1 MRYSGVGTRITLLSA
16 SARRREIVGAA
27 FPNAAIEGSRGE
39 EPRPEP
45 GEGASEYVVRSALAK
60 LGDLPANVGARQS
73 IAGQTPGGV
82 LLSADTVVALEG
94 EILGKPA
101 SPEEARSML
110 ELLSDGWHQVVT
122 GVAVADGATGRT
134 LTGVET
140 SDVRTRSFSDAEID
154 AYVASGEPFDKAGGY
169 AVQDES
175 FRPVVRADGCYLNIV
190 GLPLC
195 VVTELLQR
203 LGAKPGLRDLESVP
217 YHDGCR
223 DCRLIGPT
231 GSSGTIGMEG
241 ST

>member
-1 MRYSGVGTRITLLSA
+1 MLSA

-27 FPNAAIEGSRGE
+27 FPNAAIESSRGE

-45 GEGASEYVVRSALAK
+45 GENTSEYVVRSALAK
-60 LGDLPANVGARQS
+60 LGNPPANVGARES
-73 IAGQTPGGV
+73 VNGV

-110 ELLSDGWHQVVT
+110 ERLSNGWHQVVT
-122 GVAVADGATGRT
+122 GVAVADGETGRT

-140 SDVRTRSFSDAEID
+140 SDVRTRSFSEDEIE
-154 AYVASGEPFDKAGGY
+154 AYIASGEPFDKAGGY
-169 AVQDES
+169 AVQDEN

-203 LGAKPGLRDLESVP
+203 LGAKPELRDLERVP

-223 DCRLIGPT
+223 DCRLILPT
-231 GSSGTIGMEG
+231 RSSGIIGMEG

>member
-1 MRYSGVGTRITLLSA
+1 MKDSGVGTRIILLSA

-45 GEGASEYVVRSALAK
+45 GEKTSEYVVRSALAK
-60 LGDLPANVGARQS
+60 LGDPPANMGARQS
-73 IAGQTPGGV
+73 VNGV
-82 LLSADTVVALEG
+82 LLSADTVVALDG

-101 SPEEARSML
+101 SAEEARSML
-110 ELLSDGWHQVVT
+110 ERLSDGWHKVVT

-140 SDVRTRSFSDAEID
+140 SDVRTRSFSDDEIE

-203 LGAKPGLRDLESVP
+203 LGAKPELRDLESVP
-217 YHDGCR
+217 YYEGCS
-223 DCRLIGPT
+223 DCRLIRTTGPI
-231 GSSGTIGMEG
+231 GPAGMEG

>member
-1 MRYSGVGTRITLLSA
+1 MMGDSGVGTRITLLSS

-39 EPRPEP
+39 EPRPER
-45 GEGASEYVVRSALAK
+45 GEAASEYVVRSALAK
-60 LGDLPANVGARQS
+60 LGEPPANVGTHQS
-73 IAGQTPGGV
+73 VNGV

-101 SPEEARSML
+101 SPEEARTML
-110 ELLSDGWHQVVT
+110 ERLSDGWHQVVT
-122 GVAVADGATGRT
+122 GVAVSDGATGRT

-140 SDVRTRSFSDAEID
+140 SDVRTRPFSDDEIE

-169 AVQDES
+169 AVQDKS
-175 FRPVVRADGCYLNIV
+175 FRPVRRADGCYLNIV

-195 VVTELLQR
+195 AVIELLQR
-203 LGAKPGLRDLESVP
+203 LGATPELREPQSIP
-217 YHDGCR
+217 YYDGCR
-223 DCRLIGPT
+223 DCRLTRPTGPT
-231 GSSGTIGMEG
+231 VMEG

>member
-1 MRYSGVGTRITLLSA
+1 MMRDSGVGTRVTLLSA

-27 FPNAAIEGSRGE
+27 FPDVAIEGSRCE

-45 GEGASEYVVRSALAK
+45 GENTSEYVVRSALAK
-60 LGDLPANVGARQS
+60 LGDPPANVGARES
-73 IAGQTPGGV
+73 VNGV

-110 ELLSDGWHQVVT
+110 ERLSDGWHQVVT

-140 SDVRTRSFSDAEID
+140 SDVRTRSFSDDEIE

-190 GLPLC
+190 GPTAVC
-195 VVTELLQR
+195 CDRASATARREARIAR
-203 LGAKPGLRDLESVP
+203 LGECPLP
-217 YHDGCR
+217 
-223 DCRLIGPT
+223 
-231 GSSGTIGMEG
+231 
-241 ST
+241 

>member
-1 MRYSGVGTRITLLSA
+1 MGETSGQTGIGARITLLSA
-16 SARRREIVGAA
+16 SVRRREIVGAA
-27 FPNAAIEGSRGE
+27 FPNAAIESSRGE

-45 GEGASEYVVRSALAK
+45 GENTSEYVVRSALAK
-60 LGDLPANVGARQS
+60 LGDPPANVGARES
-73 IAGQTPGGV
+73 VNGV

-110 ELLSDGWHQVVT
+110 ERLSDGWHQVVT

-140 SDVRTRSFSDAEID
+140 SDVRTRSFSDDEIE

-195 VVTELLQR
+195 VVIELLQQ
-203 LGAKPGLRDLESVP
+203 LGTKPELRDLESVP

-223 DCRLIGPT
+223 DCRLIRPD
-231 GSSGTIGMEG
+231 GSIGTIGMEG

>member
-1 MRYSGVGTRITLLSA
+1 MLSA

-27 FPNAAIEGSRGE
+27 FEDAAIESSRGE

-45 GEGASEYVVRSALAK
+45 GEETSEYVVRSALAK
-60 LGDLPANVGARQS
+60 LGDPPANVGARES
-73 IAGQTPGGV
+73 VNGV

-110 ELLSDGWHQVVT
+110 ERLSDGWHQVVT

-140 SDVRTRSFSDAEID
+140 SDVRTRSFSDDEIE

-203 LGAKPGLRDLESVP
+203 LGAKPELRDLESVP
-217 YHDGCR
+217 YHDGCQ
-223 DCRLIGPT
+223 DCRLIRPTGPIGPT
-231 GSSGTIGMEG
+231 GMEG

>member
-1 MRYSGVGTRITLLSA
+1 MMRDSGVGTRITLLSA

-27 FPNAAIEGSRGE
+27 FPNAAIESSRGE

-45 GEGASEYVVRSALAK
+45 GENTSEYVVRSALAK
-60 LGDLPANVGARQS
+60 LGDPPANVGARQ
-73 IAGQTPGGV
+73 AVNGV

-110 ELLSDGWHQVVT
+110 ERLSDGWHQVVT

-140 SDVRTRSFSDAEID
+140 SDVRTRSFSDNEIE

-169 AVQDES
+169 AVQDEG

-203 LGAKPGLRDLESVP
+203 LGAKPELRDLESVP

-223 DCRLIGPT
+223 DCRLILPT